1 MTAALVSG
9 LAARSVIAAPNISVL
24 LMQLSPE
31 AELFSRDGAN
41 WTETIQR
48 YNVFAEPTFFAA
60 IRPGSAEDVQDI
72 VSTSPLI
79 VGPLCSHGMH

>member
-1 MTAALVSG
+1 MTAAVVSG
-9 LAARSVIAAPNISVL
+9 LAAHSVIAAPNISAL

-31 AELFSRDGAN
+31 AEVFHRDGAN

-60 IRPGSAEDVQDI
+60 IRPANAKDVQDI
-72 VSTSPLI
+72 VSTSPLK
-79 VGPLCSHGMH
+79 VSTVRPHSMN